1 MNLIGKKAR
10 IKQSVSGICDGPIV
24 TIIEAAYRYE
34 GHVRIKFEEGD
45 CYYWPIDWLEILLD
59 SQQLS
64 LF

>member
-34 GHVRIKFEEGD
+34 GHVRIKFE
-45 CYYWPIDWLEILLD
+45 
-59 SQQLS
+59 
-64 LF
+64 